1 MFWVYNTGSR
11 PKFCYLYTLNM
22 SIFNACFA
30 LSFIMKIVKQTHKA
44 LGIYFWPFLVHIFSC
59 SFCKTATCQ
68 DYWSYLLLLVCPI
81 PGGLWLLLAV
91 QNSVQ
96 MSLPL
101 RSLPGLLKEPLS
113 AHFFL
118 VSLFCCL
125 LISTYVQNYLVKLVG
140 VLCIASYVES
150 KFHGSGTLGVFF
162 TAVPRVWHTQFS
174 TMLSEPG
181 HCINCTKVCSYL
193 CTWERVMIGLL
204 PYPCVLQTFIGH
216 S

>member
-1 MFWVYNTGSR
+1 MFWVYNTGSH
-11 PKFCYLYTLNM
+11 PEFCYLYTLNM

-30 LSFIMKIVKQTHKA
+30 LSLIMKIAKQIHKA

-59 SFCKTATCQ
+59 SFCKTTTCQ
-68 DYWSYLLLLVCPI
+68 DYWSYLLHLVCLI
-81 PGGLWLLLAV
+81 PVGLWLLLAI

-101 RSLPGLLKEPLS
+101 RSLSLCTL
-113 AHFFL
+113 FFL

-125 LISTYVQNYLVKLVG
+125 LISTYIQNYLVKLVG
-140 VLCIASYVES
+140 VLLCIASYVES

-162 TAVPRVWHTQFS
+162 TAVPRVWHIQFS

-181 HCINCTKVCSYL
+181 HLHMHQSMLYL
-193 CTWERVMIGLL
+193 CTWERMMIGLL
-204 PYPCVLQTFIGH
+204 PHPCVLQTFIGH